1 MSSINRN
8 IDALQSAIAEAK
20 ATLRDMHQCDYAVD
34 ELVSQSLP
42 WTYETDSREH
52 VIEMQLT
59 GRVIAVER
67 KWSWRQFKFMYY
79 VTIRP

>member
-1 MSSINRN
+1 MKTNQHL
-8 IDALQSAIAEAK
+8 DALERARIEAN
-20 ATLRDMHQCDYAVD
+20 ATLRDMHLADYAVD

-42 WTYETDSREH
+42 WTYETDSRER